1 MLRRLIPIFSIFCML
16 NPLPVFAIQSQSF
29 VIWRQPL
36 SRSIGNFYQYQPEK
50 TIPTVNNS
58 HTSQQQAPVSKNQ
71 IYSPNYESS
80 SPWSNDTYSVEYRS
94 YWESTRD
101 NGNVSY

>member
-1 MLRRLIPIFSIFCML
+1 MLRRLIPICSIFCMFI
-16 NPLPVFAIQSQSF
+16 PVSVFAIQSQSF

-36 SRSIGNFYQYQPEK
+36 SKNIGTFYQHQPEK
-50 TIPTVNNS
+50 TIPTVSNS
-58 HTSQQQAPVSKNQ
+58 QTSQQQLPISKNQ

-80 SPWSNDTYSVEYRS
+80 SPWSNDTYGVEYKS

-101 NGNVSY
+101 NGNISY